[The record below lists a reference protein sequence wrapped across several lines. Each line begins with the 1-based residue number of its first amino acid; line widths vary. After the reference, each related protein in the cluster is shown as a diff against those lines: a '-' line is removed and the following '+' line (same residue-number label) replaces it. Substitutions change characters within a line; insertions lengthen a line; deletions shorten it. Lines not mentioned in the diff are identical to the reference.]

1 MKYILMNEIEKK
13 IIEECRG
20 NARKRVNLL
29 GKINLPSKNRKREK
43 KKNQAE
49 TKQGKK
55 RKGKITALRSNF

>member
-1 MKYILMNEIEKK
+1 MNEIEKK

-43 KKNQAE
+43 KKKLGREKTRKEA
-49 TKQGKK
+49 K
-55 RKGKITALRSNF
+55 R

>member
-1 MKYILMNEIEKK
+1 MKYILMNEVEKK

-43 KKNQAE
+43 KKLGREKTRKEA
-49 TKQGKK
+49 K
-55 RKGKITALRSNF
+55 R